1 MCNEVCYQGKK
12 YIISKKDSD
21 EYSCKTID
29 GTEFIVNK
37 EELQIFLKQ
46 ITTNESVNVA
56 KSKELVSFY
65 NELIKFNPYQYKP
78 YFRLISENN
87 KRKCVYIADEV
98 GAGKTFEVGIIISEL
113 LYSNKIEKIDSILI
127 VSPNMLCRKW
137 QEVLNIYFGFSSK
150 IISKFE
156 EIGSG
161 ISIISYDSI
170 SRLKENEMKESIS
183 LGALI
188 IDEAHNVNEE
198 RCKKLLRLRKKSN
211 YSILLSATPL
221 RGKYSNKE
229 VQTKLLF
236 GDENYKISFT
246 EESQFL
252 NRTLKNEMRDRK
264 VNWIIEN
271 CEIENKVLM
280 KYIDIVKE
288 IFSGR
293 NTLKKFYGLNMI
305 NSSPAAAE
313 SYINYLGKLELKDIR
328 ELLLG
333 SILVKEDFEDF
344 GYESIDE
351 LLLDNESIQEIFAD
365 KEEDISEEKLRD
377 IMKSIEGLRQDIKNQ
392 IKNDEKLEKLKKI
405 IKGRKVKGNSQDSN
419 ADYYNKIVV
428 FVNYKDTVEYLEKN
442 IEESICIDGNINT
455 NEKLKRLND
464 FKTSDDKNVLIIT
477 NIACEGL
484 DMDFC
489 NAIVNY
495 DLTYSPVQL
504 AQRKGRIDRFDVTC
518 SDKYIYNFINKG
530 VDPNNQS
537 IVDNVKS
544 TEEDFDTFAANYP
557 NSIYPILLR
566 KLRRIKKETGIYYN
580 VIDSVGK
587 IYEGDKE
594 ENDAKECAIAKVT
607 ELFNSSIEHE
617 FGNIDD
623 IQGYYD
629 EIHKKAYEKVNK
641 LLHEKNISV
650 QEENKENDESILI
663 KVNKN
668 NRDFLK
674 YVYDGGTI
682 NSHLIYNSK

>member
-1 MCNEVCYQGKK
+1 MCNEVCYQGRK
-12 YIISKKDSD
+12 YIISKKNSY
-21 EYSCKTID
+21 EYSCKTVD
-29 GTEFIVNK
+29 GTEFVINK

-46 ITTNESVNVA
+46 ITNESTNVA
-56 KSKELVSFY
+56 KSTELVSFY

-78 YFRLISENN
+78 YFKLISENN
-87 KRKCVYIADEV
+87 KKKCLYIADEV
-98 GAGKTFEVGIIISEL
+98 GVGKTFEVGIILSEL
-113 LYSNKIEKIDSILI
+113 LYSNKIEKVDSILI
-127 VSPNMLCRKW
+127 VSPNVLSKKW

-156 EIGSG
+156 EIRSG
-161 ISIISYDSI
+161 ISIISYDNI
-170 SRLKENEMKESIS
+170 SKLKENEMQESIS

-198 RCKKLLRLRKKSN
+198 RCKKLLRFRKKSN

-221 RGKYSNKE
+221 RGKDSNKE

-236 GDENYKISFT
+236 GDENCKISFT

-252 NRTLKNEMRDRK
+252 NRTLKNEMRDKK

-271 CEIENKVLM
+271 CKIENEVLNN
-280 KYIDIVKE
+280 YVEITEE

-305 NSSPAAAE
+305 SSSPKAAE
-313 SYINYLGKLELKDIR
+313 SYINHLSKLELKDIK
-328 ELLLG
+328 ELLVG
-333 SILVKEDFEDF
+333 SKLVKEDFEDF
-344 GYESIDE
+344 GYESIEE
-351 LLLDNESIQEIFAD
+351 LILDNETIQEICDD
-365 KEEDISEEKLRD
+365 KGEDISEEKLCC
-377 IMKSIEGLRQDIKNQ
+377 IMKSIEGLSKDIKNQ
-392 IKNDEKLEKLKKI
+392 IEDDKKLKKLKEI
-405 IKGRKVKGNSQDSN
+405 IKDRKDKDSN
-419 ADYYNKIVV
+419 TDYYKKIVV
-428 FVNYKDTVEYLEKN
+428 FVNYNATVEYLEKN
-442 IEESICIDGNINT
+442 IEESIRIDGTINT
-455 NEKLKRLND
+455 NEKLKRFND

-477 NIACEGL
+477 NVACEGL

-518 SDKYIYNFINKG
+518 SDKYIYNFINEG
-530 VDPNNQS
+530 VDPNNES
-537 IVDNVKS
+537 IMNNVES
-544 TEEDFDTFAANYP
+544 TENDFKIFSENYP

-566 KLRRIKKETGIYYN
+566 KLRKIKKETGIYYN

-587 IYEGDKE
+587 TYQSDKE
-594 ENDAKECAIAKVT
+594 ENDSKENSIAKVI
-607 ELFNSSIEHE
+607 ELFNSSIEYK
-617 FGNIDD
+617 FSSMGD
-623 IQGYYD
+623 IQNYYNK
-629 EIHKKAYEKVNK
+629 IHEETYVRVNK
-641 LLHEKNISV
+641 LLDEKNISI
-650 QEENKENDESILI
+650 QKENNKNDESVLI